1 MDFAKWAG
9 LLNTA
14 GQVVSKA
21 AVRTPLLE
29 SPALN
34 KLVGRRVLVKAE
46 SLQVHAPRG
55 GHWARRGTH

>member
-1 MDFAKWAG
+1 MDAKWAG
-9 LLNTA
+9 LLHTA

-46 SLQVHAPRG
+46 SLQVHPP
-55 GHWARRGTH
+55 W